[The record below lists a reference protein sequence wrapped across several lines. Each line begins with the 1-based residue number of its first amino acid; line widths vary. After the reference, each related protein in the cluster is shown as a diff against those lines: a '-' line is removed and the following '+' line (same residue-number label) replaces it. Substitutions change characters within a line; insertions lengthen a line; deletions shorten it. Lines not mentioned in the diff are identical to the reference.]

1 MVTKPE
7 PPLPSAWEWLLRDVA
22 ACCVRCAATVE
33 ATSGDAEIALH
44 RDRALEALA
53 LLGEAVEEAL
63 RVGAKDGTGLAMLVE
78 INHELE
84 ILRRTHLPFF
94 AHYDSDARYLT
105 LLAAELAD
113 EAGFAIRTPIV
124 GNFSSAGYW
133 TDPGLSTICLP
144 AGDHDQLL
152 ALPDLVHELVHLQ
165 LSEAG
170 DGLVGSFLGRS
181 VGPYAS
187 NLGAVEGDAEYGS
200 RLMADY
206 RDWAAEWVA
215 DITATYV
222 CGRSYGWQ
230 NFRLSAQSVEAAE
243 LWLPAR
249 PSTDGEYISHPAD
262 SARATVVHEVL
273 RRIGDGPDATRLD
286 AEWAELIA
294 HAGPRPATFCA
305 TYPRSVLDD
314 LVTMT
319 LDWCRESDITPRAE
333 AGSDSIVGSIDC
345 AWTEHLAGP
354 DSTHPAEAARIA
366 DLRARIEA
374 NA

>member
-1 MVTKPE
+1 M
-7 PPLPSAWEWLLRDVA
+7 
-22 ACCVRCAATVE
+22 
-33 ATSGDAEIALH
+33 
-44 RDRALEALA
+44 
-53 LLGEAVEEAL
+53 EEAL
-63 RVGAKDGTGLAMLVE
+63 RVGVKDGTGLAMLVE
-78 INHELE
+78 INRELE
-84 ILRRTHLPFF
+84 IFRRTHLPFF
-94 AHYDSDARYLT
+94 AHYDPDARYLT

-124 GNFSSAGYW
+124 GNFSSTGYW
-133 TDPGLSTICLP
+133 TDPALSTICLP

-187 NLGAVEGDAEYGS
+187 KLGAVESDAEYGS

-206 RDWAAEWVA
+206 RDWATEWVA
-215 DITATYV
+215 DIAATYV

-230 NFRLSAQSVEAAE
+230 NFRLSAQSVEAVE
-243 LWLPAR
+243 LWSPAR
-249 PSTDGEYISHPAD
+249 PSTDAEYFSHPAD
-262 SARATVVHEVL
+262 MARATVVHEVL
-273 RRIGDGPDATRLD
+273 RRTGDGSDAARLD
-286 AEWAELIA
+286 AEWEELIA
-294 HAGPRPATFCA
+294 HAGPCPAVFSA

-319 LDWCRESDITPRAE
+319 LDWCRDSDITPWAE
-333 AGSDSIVGSIDC
+333 ADPDSIVRSIDC

-354 DSTHPAEAARIA
+354 GSTHPVEAARVA
-366 DLRARIEA
+366 DLRARIETGA
-374 NA
+374 